1 MFQVNIIENLNVAVD
16 NLSVS
21 NEEENKNIEVDNVA
35 TKIENL
41 EIGDVMNKVIESG
54 EVIAKRKISD
64 EALKEGKKVKGSV
77 TEEDAKDVA
86 DEEKSEDGVHKE
98 EGGGELVHMESVESA
113 ASTASSKDPALGGSS
128 SSEADRMGNVT
139 SVLVV

>member
-21 NEEENKNIEVDNVA
+21 NKEENKNIEVENVA

-41 EIGDVMNKVIESG
+41 DIGDVMNEVNESG

-64 EALKEGKKVKGSV
+64 EALKEGKKIKGSE
-77 TEEDAKDVA
+77 TEEDAKDGV
-86 DEEKSEDGVHKE
+86 DEENTEDGVHKE
-98 EGGGELVHMESVESA
+98 EEGRELVHMESVESA
-113 ASTASSKDPALGGSS
+113 ASTASSKDPVLGRSS
-128 SSEADRMGNVT
+128 SSEADRMGI
-139 SVLVV
+139 VVML